1 MSWVFVN
8 LAFLLELGLKA
19 MCIGLAHIRIFGSVE
34 PGLDQHRGLPTK
46 AQDWGAGREAEP
58 QSAQDGLNGQFPS
71 SVLTT

>member
-1 MSWVFVN
+1 MSRVFVN

-34 PGLDQHRGLPTK
+34 PGLTNTGGYKSPGL
-46 AQDWGAGREAEP
+46 GAGREAEP